1 MIWIKYYK
9 DTTGKITKVEHVDV
23 KPDGTK
29 TVTDLTAT
37 YKGTKTVKETEDK
50 LKADGMKLKE
60 VE

>member
-9 DTTGKITKVEHVDV
+9 GLDGKIAKVEHIDV

-37 YKGTKTVKETEDK
+37 YKGTETVKETEDK

-60 VE
+60 VK